1 MQRFYYQWKID
12 GTRLMIGSVYA
23 TDERNAR
30 ALTGAP
36 RHAIFRR

>member
-1 MQRFYYQWKID
+1 MIRFHYQWQLTPTK
-12 GTRLMIGSVYA
+12 LMVGSVYA
-23 TDERNAR
+23 YDERNAR